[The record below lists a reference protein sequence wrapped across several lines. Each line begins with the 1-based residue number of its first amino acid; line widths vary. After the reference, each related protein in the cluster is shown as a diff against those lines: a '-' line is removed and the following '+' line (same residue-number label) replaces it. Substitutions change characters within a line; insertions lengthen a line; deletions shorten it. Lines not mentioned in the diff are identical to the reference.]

1 MTDRKPAKP
10 ILLAGLPGAGKSS
23 TLAKLA
29 ARAKVNGWAA
39 TAITC
44 DLAKAGAIEQLATY
58 AKALEMPAY
67 RAKDAATLRK
77 AVAKADANGAH
88 PHRHPGHQSAES
100 RLTSRSCASWRKRPA
115 RRSCWSWPPA
125 AMPSRARSWLPA
137 TPRPARRD
145 SSPPRSTSRGAM
157 AASWLRRRPGDSRS
171 PEFGTSPEIA
181 SGLGALRADQLC
193 RLILPASRAESR
205 APGSADQQ
213 VAQHQTA
220 QQQTDVRYRM
230 MVQETRRTA
239 PTAAAAPIANAIAVA
254 SGKGGVGKTWLS
266 ITLAHALANL
276 GRRTVL
282 IDGDLGLAN
291 VDIQLG
297 LSPEVDLADVLDN
310 NVPLAEAAQ
319 RHEATGL
326 DIVAGR
332 SGVASLATL
341 STARLAT
348 FGRGIAEISGR
359 YDRVLIDLGAG
370 VERPVRY
377 LAASAQRTLVVT
389 NDEPTSLTDAYAL
402 IKLLVQDGAK
412 TKIAVVVNAAASKA
426 EGERTYK
433 TLAKACDTFLKM
445 TPPLLG
451 VVRRDAKVRDAIRAQ
466 TPLLTRHPGS
476 DAARDIEAIA
486 QQLAQAS

>member
-1 MTDRKPAKP
+1 
-10 ILLAGLPGAGKSS
+10 
-23 TLAKLA
+23 
-29 ARAKVNGWAA
+29 
-39 TAITC
+39 
-44 DLAKAGAIEQLATY
+44 
-58 AKALEMPAY
+58 
-67 RAKDAATLRK
+67 
-77 AVAKADANGAH
+77 
-88 PHRHPGHQSAES
+88 
-100 RLTSRSCASWRKRPA
+100 
-115 RRSCWSWPPA
+115 
-125 AMPSRARSWLPA
+125 
-137 TPRPARRD
+137 
-145 SSPPRSTSRGAM
+145 
-157 AASWLRRRPGDSRS
+157 
-171 PEFGTSPEIA
+171 
-181 SGLGALRADQLC
+181 
-193 RLILPASRAESR
+193 
-205 APGSADQQ
+205 
-213 VAQHQTA
+213 
-220 QQQTDVRYRM
+220 M
-230 MVQETRRTA
+230 MIQETLRTA
-239 PTAAAAPIANAIAVA
+239 PTAATAPVANAIAVA

-297 LSPEVDLADVLDN
+297 LSPEVDLAHVLDSN
-310 NVPLAEAAQ
+310 EVPLAQAAQ
-319 RHEATGL
+319 LHEPTGL
-326 DIVAGR
+326 HIVAGR
-332 SGVASLATL
+332 SGVATLATL
-341 STARLAT
+341 STARLAK
-348 FGRGIAEISGR
+348 FGQGIADISGR

-402 IKLLVQDGAK
+402 IKLLVQDGAR
-412 TKIAVVVNAAASKA
+412 TKVSVIVNAAASKA

-476 DAARDIEAIA
+476 DAARDVEAIA

>member
-1 MTDRKPAKP
+1 
-10 ILLAGLPGAGKSS
+10 
-23 TLAKLA
+23 
-29 ARAKVNGWAA
+29 
-39 TAITC
+39 
-44 DLAKAGAIEQLATY
+44 
-58 AKALEMPAY
+58 
-67 RAKDAATLRK
+67 
-77 AVAKADANGAH
+77 
-88 PHRHPGHQSAES
+88 
-100 RLTSRSCASWRKRPA
+100 
-115 RRSCWSWPPA
+115 
-125 AMPSRARSWLPA
+125 
-137 TPRPARRD
+137 
-145 SSPPRSTSRGAM
+145 
-157 AASWLRRRPGDSRS
+157 
-171 PEFGTSPEIA
+171 
-181 SGLGALRADQLC
+181 
-193 RLILPASRAESR
+193 
-205 APGSADQQ
+205 
-213 VAQHQTA
+213 
-220 QQQTDVRYRM
+220 M

-297 LSPEVDLADVLDN
+297 LSPELDLADVLDN

-341 STARLAT
+341 STARLGT
-348 FGRGIAEISGR
+348 FGRGIADLSSR
-359 YDRVLIDLGAG
+359 YDRVLVDLGAG

-377 LAASAQRTLVVT
+377 LAALAQRTLVVT

-451 VVRRDAKVRDAIRAQ
+451 VVRRDAKVREAIRAQ

-476 DAARDIEAIA
+476 DAARDVEAIA

>member
-1 MTDRKPAKP
+1 MIEQMTA
-10 ILLAGLPGAGKSS
+10 
-23 TLAKLA
+23 
-29 ARAKVNGWAA
+29 VA
-39 TAITC
+39 TAPVP
-44 DLAKAGAIEQLATY
+44 QLI
-58 AKALEMPAY
+58 P
-67 RAKDAATLRK
+67 
-77 AVAKADANGAH
+77 
-88 PHRHPGHQSAES
+88 
-100 RLTSRSCASWRKRPA
+100 
-115 RRSCWSWPPA
+115 
-125 AMPSRARSWLPA
+125 
-137 TPRPARRD
+137 
-145 SSPPRSTSRGAM
+145 
-157 AASWLRRRPGDSRS
+157 
-171 PEFGTSPEIA
+171 
-181 SGLGALRADQLC
+181 
-193 RLILPASRAESR
+193 
-205 APGSADQQ
+205 
-213 VAQHQTA
+213 
-220 QQQTDVRYRM
+220 
-230 MVQETRRTA
+230 
-239 PTAAAAPIANAIAVA
+239 NAIAVA

-266 ITLAHALANL
+266 ITLAHALAKL

-297 LSPEVDLADVLDN
+297 VSPEIDLSDVLDN
-310 NVPLAEAAQ
+310 NVPLARAAT
-319 RHEATGL
+319 RHAATGL

-348 FGRGIAEISGR
+348 FGRGIADISSR

-377 LAASAQRTLVVT
+377 LAASARRTLVVT

-412 TKIAVVVNAAASKA
+412 PKIAVVVNAAASKA

-451 VVRRDAKVRDAIRAQ
+451 VVRRDAKVREAIRAQ